1 VAPPDRPAG
10 ATRRPAVTA
19 NRGDGARRARDWV
32 PWALVAAVAVVYAQ
46 TAHHGFV
53 ALDDPTYIVDN
64 PPVARGLSWPGLLWA
79 FTRFHA
85 GNWHPLTWLSHMLD
99 ATLFGVTD
107 RSAGAHHLIS
117 AGFHAAGAVLLY
129 QALRVATG
137 ERWPSA
143 MVAALFAVHPLRVES
158 VAWASERKDV
168 LSGCCFMLALWF
180 HLRPGV
186 RGRFVRPGVI
196 VSAVAGLLAK
206 PMLVTLPFVLLA
218 LDLWPLGRWS
228 GAARRRGPGGPAA
241 PPRTSRE
248 LVIEKAPLLLASL
261 LTGVVAIASQ
271 RSAGAVAALG
281 GVSWP
286 WRIVNGLLSCAIY
299 PIKTVWPSHLACF
312 YPHPATLRPLTAELI
327 PAGASALTVALV
339 TVATWRARHSR
350 PYLLTGW
357 LWYLVMLLP
366 VAGLFQVGDQ
376 GWADRY
382 AYLPTAGLGLM
393 VAWGARDLLVPRP
406 QLRTA
411 AAAASGV
418 AVAALAAAAFIQVG
432 VWRDSGTLFRHA
444 LAVTRDNW
452 YVENALG
459 AWLLDQGAL
468 LEARRHLEASLR
480 VAPRYPQAQNN
491 LCSELMHEGAPE
503 AAEPHCELALEL
515 RPDFPEAS
523 NNLGLLLLR
532 RGRWD
537 EARAQFERALRAV
550 PDFPEAH
557 SNLAMVL
564 LHEGRWEEAR
574 AHCVRSLAL
583 RPRSPETHFNLA
595 LVYEAQGRAS
605 EAAREFEQVLALE
618 PDDAETHRRLAALL
632 LRLGRD
638 SEARRHLD
646 AAERLAPAAPE
657 SGAGR

>member
-1 VAPPDRPAG
+1 
-10 ATRRPAVTA
+10 
-19 NRGDGARRARDWV
+19 
-32 PWALVAAVAVVYAQ
+32 
-46 TAHHGFV
+46 
-53 ALDDPTYIVDN
+53 
-64 PPVARGLSWPGLLWA
+64 
-79 FTRFHA
+79 
-85 GNWHPLTWLSHMLD
+85 
-99 ATLFGVTD
+99 
-107 RSAGAHHLIS
+107 
-117 AGFHAAGAVLLY
+117 
-129 QALRVATG
+129 
-137 ERWPSA
+137 
-143 MVAALFAVHPLRVES
+143 
-158 VAWASERKDV
+158 
-168 LSGCCFMLALWF
+168 MLALWF
-180 HLRPGV
+180 HLRPGT

-196 VSAVAGLLAK
+196 ASGIAGLLAK

-218 LDLWPLGRWS
+218 LDAWPLGRWS
-228 GAARRRGPGGPAA
+228 GAARRRGPGGPAEPA
-241 PPRTSRE
+241 RTSRE

-271 RSAGAVAALG
+271 HAAGAVAALG

-286 WRIVNGLLSCAIY
+286 WRIANGLLSYAIY

-312 YPHPATLRPLTAELI
+312 YPHPATLRPLAAELL
-327 PAGASALTVALV
+327 PASASALALALV
-339 TVATWRARHSR
+339 TVTAWRARNSR

-376 GWADRY
+376 AWADRY
-382 AYLPTAGLGLM
+382 AYLPTVGLCLM
-393 VAWGARDLLVPRP
+393 VAWGARDVLTPRP
-406 QLRTA
+406 QLRPL
-411 AAAASGV
+411 AAASGAMV
-418 AVAALAAAAFIQVG
+418 LAALAAAAFSQVG

-468 LEARRHLEASLR
+468 QEARRHLEASLR
-480 VAPRYPQAQNN
+480 VAPRYPQAHNN
-491 LCSELMHEGAPE
+491 LCSELMREGAPE

-537 EARAQFERALRAV
+537 EARAQFQRALRAV

-574 AHCVRSLAL
+574 VHCERSLAL
-583 RPRSPETHFNLA
+583 RPRSPETRFNLA

-605 EAAREFEQVLALE
+605 DAAREFEQVLALE

-632 LRLGRD
+632 VRLGRD
-638 SEARRHLD
+638 SEARQHLD
-646 AAERLAPAAPE
+646 AAERLAPPAPD
-657 SGAGR
+657 SGPGL